1 MIKLNIFSSMKIVLS
16 HPTANA
22 NVRALAVGL
31 ADADMLSAFYTCIAT
46 FPNDVLDFM
55 SKFGPLS
62 EFRRRRFD
70 PKLEHFTHTWPWTEL
85 GRHVSGKMG
94 LRKIIRH
101 EYGLLS
107 IDAVFKNLDRKI
119 ASKLKSLAQKGTT
132 AVYSYEDAALET
144 FKKAKNLGLLCNYE
158 LPIAYWRSIHR
169 ILSEESRNRPEWA
182 MTMTGLT
189 DSSRKLLRKDQ
200 ELLGSDRIFVASSFT
215 AKTLED
221 FPGELPPIKIIPY
234 GFPPVTGIRNYEQIK
249 GRPLRIL
256 FVGGLSQRKGIATL
270 LDAVDKLD
278 KEIELT
284 FVGRKAEEDCKPLNV
299 ALNKHKWIETLSHAE
314 VLQLMKGNDILVLP
328 TLIEGFGLVITEAMS
343 QGTPVITTER
353 SAGPDFIEHNMN
365 GWLVNAGSV
374 EALRSTVEYILNH
387 PESVEKNGRNAME
400 SAKKRPWSIYA
411 SDIVKVM
418 NSSNNS

>member
-1 MIKLNIFSSMKIVLS
+1 MKIVLS

-46 FPNDVLDFM
+46 FPNDVLDSI

-62 EFRRRRFD
+62 EFRRRQFD
-70 PKLEHFTHTWPWTEL
+70 SKLEHFTHTWPWTEL
-85 GRHVSGKMG
+85 GRHLSIKMG
-94 LRKIIRH
+94 LRKVIRH

-119 ASKLKSLAQKGTT
+119 ASKLKSLSQKGAT
-132 AVYSYEDAALET
+132 AVYAYEDAALET

-189 DSSRKLLRKDQ
+189 DSSNKLLRKDQ
-200 ELLGSDRIFVASSFT
+200 ELLNSDRIFVASSFT

-221 FPGELPPIKIIPY
+221 FPGKLSPIRIIPY
-234 GFPPVTGIRNYEQIK
+234 GFPTVTGVRDYEKIR
-249 GRPLRIL
+249 GRPLRII

-278 KEIELT
+278 KEIVLT
-284 FVGRKAEEDCKPLNV
+284 FIGRKAELDCIPLNA
-299 ALNKHKWIETLSHAE
+299 ALKKHNWIETLPHSE
-314 VLQLMKGNDILVLP
+314 VLRLMRENDILVLP

-353 SAGPDFIEHNMN
+353 GAGPDFIQHNMN

-374 EALRSTVEYILNH
+374 VALRSTIEYILNN
-387 PESVEKNGRNAME
+387 PESVEMNGRNAME
-400 SAKKRPWSIYA
+400 SAKKRPWSVYA
-411 SDIVKVM
+411 KDIVREM
-418 NSSNNS
+418 SNSNNL